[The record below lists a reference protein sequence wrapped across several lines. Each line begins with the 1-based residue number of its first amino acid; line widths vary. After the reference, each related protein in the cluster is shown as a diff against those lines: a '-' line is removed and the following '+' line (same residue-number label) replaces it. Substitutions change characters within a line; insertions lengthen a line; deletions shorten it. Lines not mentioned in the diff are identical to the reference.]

1 MAKYIFKTQTRNSFW
16 YSCAYMN
23 LFLFL
28 SFVGGVVGMFKYGMP
43 NFIFIPFFV
52 LIVYNIYLYKP
63 TVKYWDMGGNDTLTI
78 DTTCKTVT
86 LGKSSTLAF
95 NNIERVKLVLEER
108 PTLFWMLTF
117 GHQYLNLINGELKF
131 FMDSR
136 TNTSIDLQYK
146 RQAKQIIKILNENG
160 VKATIQNEERLK
172 EGIPAHVWMLL
183 ITLFLLWQFIRIIF
197 DFSQKVFS
205 M

>member
-1 MAKYIFKTQTRNSFW
+1 
-16 YSCAYMN
+16 
-23 LFLFL
+23 
-28 SFVGGVVGMFKYGMP
+28 MFKYGMP